1 MPENYSEGPIGD
13 KLVSIVGKPQ
23 YRDDYYADW
32 EPEYV
37 RGNPHLPPQ
46 ITNRLPPSLK
56 PPKADTRNW
65 PDARRYVDDYYLM
78 VELPY
83 ELHLLPDGRAVVL
96 NKLYRPIWI
105 DATPAPPAGVPDGTV
120 LEPVWLP
127 VGGPRDIHE
136 EEHPPVVLLHP
147 ELADSQRAFPIW
159 CLGDRPEMGTDAL
172 IANIE
177 EQCQELGIPIEDP
190 RPALLAE
197 WQRSVCKAH
206 EESETPESR
215 TARASSCIIGRKT
228 PRRTAEDFAA
238 DWMPNLIRREEEWMD
253 WDGKAYSVVAPDEL
267 RRELIEFL
275 GRCRHY
281 VVVEKG
287 KTKAEDVREL
297 VPFEPTPFDVDSV
310 TAMLK
315 GILHVET
322 EEPDWLPD
330 KRIAARDIVVSMPR
344 VDVEPEPRDL
354 LAVENGILHL
364 PSGIVRPATPAFF
377 TRTALDFAYDPK
389 ADRPTR
395 WLRLLDE
402 MWPEPDEKDN
412 IEALQLWFGYLL
424 TADTSQEKSLWMI
437 GPPRSGKGTI
447 LSAAV
452 QMVGKRSVASPT
464 MKQLSTRF
472 GFEACLGKNLIL
484 ISDLTLDK
492 RHTDTSELIG
502 NLLRLTGQ
510 DDVDVDRKGK
520 RALNAQRLRG
530 RLMIASNGYPSLENS
545 SGALANRLIFL
556 RTYATFLGRE
566 DTTLKNAIHAE
577 RQGILNWAI
586 EGFHKLRRRGSLLQP
601 KSGVQEREM
610 MEALS
615 SPILTFL
622 RDRATMDPQ
631 HWREAWRDDDGRAR
645 VGNGFVDTQGQHH
658 EGVTLKD
665 DFCLAFRQWWSVQR
679 GDAGC
684 AWSDTYILSQ
694 LYTTPF
700 GIRPAKRGPRG
711 KQRPVLLGL
720 ELRRTLTQTE
730 TDEMVREATQKRLP
744 L

>member
-1 MPENYSEGPIGD
+1 VVTKYSENPAGD
-13 KLVSIVGKPQ
+13 KEVSIVGKPQ

-32 EPEYV
+32 QPKYSQQQ
-37 RGNPHLPPQ
+37 NPHVPPH
-46 ITNRLPPSLK
+46 ITNRPPQSLK

-65 PDARRYVDDYYLM
+65 PDARSYVDTYYLT

-96 NKLYRPIWI
+96 NRLSRPIWI
-105 DATPAPPAGVPDGTV
+105 NVTPTPAADTPDGV
-120 LEPVWLP
+120 VEPVWQP

-136 EEHPPVVLLHP
+136 EERPAVFELHP
-147 ELADSQRAFPIW
+147 ELDGSEYEFSIW
-159 CLGDRPEMGTDAL
+159 RPDDRFLMGTDAL
-172 IANIE
+172 IAGIE
-177 EQCQELGIPIEDP
+177 EQCRELGIPIQDP

-197 WQRSVCKAH
+197 WQRSVSEAH
-206 EESETPESR
+206 KESPSPETR
-215 TARASSCIIGRKT
+215 VARASHCIIDRKT
-228 PRRTAEDFAA
+228 PGCTAEAFTDT
-238 DWMPNLIRREEEWMD
+238 WLPNLTRREEEWMD
-253 WDGKAYSVVAPDEL
+253 WDGKAYRVVVPDEL
-267 RRELIEFL
+267 RRELIAFL
-275 GRCRHY
+275 RRCQHY
-281 VVVEKG
+281 VKPS
-287 KTKAEDVREL
+287 KDAEPVL
-297 VPFEPTPFDVDSV
+297 MPFEPTPFDVDSV

-315 GILHVET
+315 GILHVES
-322 EEPDWLPD
+322 EEPGWLPD
-330 KRIAARDIVVSMPR
+330 RWVA
-344 VDVEPEPRDL
+344 VEPEPRDL
-354 LAVENGILHL
+354 LAVENGLLHL

-377 TRTALDFAYDPK
+377 TRTGLDFAFDPK
-389 ADRPTR
+389 ADQPTR

-437 GPPRSGKGTI
+437 GPPRSGKGTV

-484 ISDLTLDK
+484 VSDLTLDK

-530 RLMIASNGYPSLENS
+530 RLMIASNGYPPLENS

-566 DTTLKNAIHAE
+566 DTTLKDAIHAE

-631 HWREAWRDDDGRAR
+631 QWREAWRDDDGRSR
-645 VGNGFVDTQGQHH
+645 VGNGFVDAHGQQH
-658 EGVTLKD
+658 EGVTPKE
-665 DFCLAFRQWWSVQR
+665 DFCQAFRQWWSVQR

-684 AWSDTYILSQ
+684 AWSDAYILSQ

-700 GIRPAKRGPRG
+700 GLRPSKRGPRG
-711 KQRPVLLGL
+711 KQRPVLVGI
-720 ELRRTLTQTE
+720 ELRRPLTQTE